1 MVWGVDERMCGGEI
15 PRPGPP
21 FLWRRAKQVLNV
33 KRCTI
38 TTQVQAIMTISQ
50 LRNEADT
57 AQQHHNIRKSQ
68 NVARCSSPSDSG
80 SDEGG
85 PLAERSQ
92 CDGIDRSKSEERRVL
107 PSWVARQIEFWGE
120 RVCLPE
126 WDADEKTLVDDI
138 IDGGDDDS
146 GIATNN
152 YRSNNGW
159 QGADLCH
166 SISSPVRISHYCVQ
180 YKNSK
185 DCNNISNSEGG
196 SGVGTTL
203 TGVAHFTK
211 NAESHC
217 NYCHG
222 GSMTSTMDDVIGW
235 TAFHVTGQCQPWSG
249 FTAQVNVSLKRPIPV
264 GSYLKIV
271 GVVTKTERRKVWI
284 ESRLVGGGENDADLV
299 YCTAEG
305 LVILKKNDAVD
316 C

>member
-1 MVWGVDERMCGGEI
+1 
-15 PRPGPP
+15 
-21 FLWRRAKQVLNV
+21 
-33 KRCTI
+33 
-38 TTQVQAIMTISQ
+38 MTLSQ
-50 LRNEADT
+50 LCNDAET
-57 AQQHHNIRKSQ
+57 AQQHYNIRKYQ
-68 NVARCSSPSDSG
+68 NVAHRCSSPSGSG
-80 SDEGG
+80 REDG
-85 PLAERSQ
+85 PLAERSE
-92 CDGIDRSKSEERRVL
+92 CDDIDRSDRVEKRVL
-107 PSWVARQIEFWGE
+107 PSWVAHQIEFWGE

-126 WDADEKTLVDDI
+126 WDEDEKILVDDI
-138 IDGGDDDS
+138 NDGGGDHDG
-146 GIATNN
+146 GIAANN

-159 QGADLCH
+159 KGADLCH

-180 YKNSK
+180 YQNS
-185 DCNNISNSEGG
+185 NGGNSVSNSEGG
-196 SGVGTTL
+196 GVGTTL

-211 NAESHC
+211 NAESHS

-235 TAFHVTGQCQPWSG
+235 TAFHVTGECKPWSG

-284 ESRLVGGGENDADLV
+284 ESRLVGGGEHDAELV

-305 LVILKKNDAVD
+305 LVILKKNDPVD

>member
-1 MVWGVDERMCGGEI
+1 MQ
-15 PRPGPP
+15 
-21 FLWRRAKQVLNV
+21 RA
-33 KRCTI
+33 TI
-38 TTQVQAIMTISQ
+38 TPLPTLSQAVMTLSQ
-50 LRNEADT
+50 LHNDAET
-57 AQQHHNIRKSQ
+57 AQQHYNIRKSQ

-80 SDEGG
+80 REGG
-85 PLAERSQ
+85 PLAERSE
-92 CDGIDRSKSEERRVL
+92 CDDIDRSERVEKRVL
-107 PSWVARQIEFWGE
+107 PSWVAHQIEFWGE

-126 WDADEKTLVDDI
+126 WDADEKILVDDI
-138 IDGGDDDS
+138 IDGGGDDG

-159 QGADLCH
+159 KGADLCH

-180 YKNSK
+180 YKNSN
-185 DCNNISNSEGG
+185 DGNNFSNGEGS

-211 NAESHC
+211 NAESHS

-235 TAFHVTGQCQPWSG
+235 TAFHVTGECKPWSG

-284 ESRLVGGGENDADLV
+284 ESRLVGGGEHDADLV